1 MKKIIRKVLK
11 EALGVPEGNVGS
23 AKELYDLILEE
34 MRGIDFDS
42 MEEEYYIQIPNSF
55 YINDYE
61 IDGVNFTMEIVEY
74 SGIDEV
80 DVASFG
86 YVPATTN
93 LTNKKGIKL
102 VHGFGDGVDIKCVLV
117 VPEHDWEF
125 KDVYDFFVK
134 NKVLVTKNLSH
145 ELMHSYDMYK
155 KQERSVYKTAMYHT
169 YSKMSLG
176 IKPIDN
182 FIHNLYFVHSI
193 ENIVRPSELASE
205 MDLRGITQKEFI
217 NFLNDNDVYTKLREI
232 SNFSVENL
240 KNDLKPYISQIDKI
254 LKGLN
259 QPTNIP
265 VDEKIDNFLRIVYVS
280 LSNMKLSMVN
290 RILNAPFMG
299 KITNNLHLDLQK
311 YMNDTV
317 KKITRFP
324 SHKEFFEYEEKMFRY
339 TAKKLM
345 KKLSKLYAIT
355 KTNESSI
362 VNWDLHQKI
371 NKDKLEGF
379 TNEINYP
386 KNK

>member
-11 EALGVPEGNVGS
+11 EVLGVPEGNVES

-74 SGIDEV
+74 SGVDEV
-80 DVASFG
+80 DVTSFS
-86 YVPATTN
+86 YVPAMTN
-93 LTNKKGIKL
+93 LTNKKGVKL
-102 VHGFGDGVDIKCVLV
+102 LHSFGDGVDIKCVLV
-117 VPEHDWEF
+117 VPKHDWEF

-134 NKVLVTKNLSH
+134 NKVLITKNLSH
-145 ELMHSYDMYK
+145 ELMHSYDIYK
-155 KQERSVYKTAMYHT
+155 KQERSVYKTATYHT

-176 IKPIDN
+176 IEPIDN
-182 FIHNLYFVHSI
+182 FLHNLYFVHSI

-217 NFLNDNDVYTKLREI
+217 NFLNDYDVYTKLREI

-240 KNDLKPYISQIDKI
+240 KNDLKPYISQIDKV

-259 QPTNIP
+259 QPTNIS

-290 RILNAPFMG
+290 KMLNAPIYG
-299 KITNNLHLDLQK
+299 EN
-311 YMNDTV
+311 
-317 KKITRFP
+317 
-324 SHKEFFEYEEKMFRY
+324 
-339 TAKKLM
+339 
-345 KKLSKLYAIT
+345 
-355 KTNESSI
+355 
-362 VNWDLHQKI
+362 HQ
-371 NKDKLEGF
+371 
-379 TNEINYP
+379 
-386 KNK
+386 